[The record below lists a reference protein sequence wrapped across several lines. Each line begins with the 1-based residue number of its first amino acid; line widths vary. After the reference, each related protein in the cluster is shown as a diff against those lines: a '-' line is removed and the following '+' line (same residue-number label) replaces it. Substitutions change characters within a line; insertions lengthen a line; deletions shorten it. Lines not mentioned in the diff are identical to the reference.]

1 MAALGALF
9 ANRYR
14 RSLMNIRFKS
24 KTVVDRVENLM
35 KPVATGDLRGAGTS
49 ASLHR
54 QLRKFTS
61 STTGLFG
68 KPLDPLGIFQDALTT
83 LNNLWT

>member
-1 MAALGALF
+1 MAAFGALF

-54 QLRKFTS
+54 QLGKLTS
-61 STTGLFG
+61 STTGVFG
-68 KPLDPLGIFQDALTT
+68 NLRNFLEIPQDALTT

>member
-1 MAALGALF
+1 MAAFGALF

-14 RSLMNIRFKS
+14 RSLMSIRFKN

-35 KPVATGDLRGAGTS
+35 KPVATGDLRGAGIS

-61 STTGLFG
+61 STTGVFG
-68 KPLDPLGIFQDALTT
+68 NLWDGISQDAFTT